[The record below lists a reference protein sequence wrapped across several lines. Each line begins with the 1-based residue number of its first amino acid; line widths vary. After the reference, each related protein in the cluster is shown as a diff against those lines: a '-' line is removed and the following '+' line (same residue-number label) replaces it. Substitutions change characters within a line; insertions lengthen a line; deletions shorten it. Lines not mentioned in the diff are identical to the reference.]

1 MTTNK
6 SQHTITTQW
15 IIPEDKKSE
24 VESFFAEHEVW
35 MRETHNLSGDEE
47 PRIVDYSVSKAP
59 QYIDN
64 DLEKGHSG
72 KTIYSLHEVYVT
84 EQGGM
89 KHVELWQSHP
99 AAEKMASMVEYQT
112 EMSFNAEVIASMES

>member
-6 SQHTITTQW
+6 SQYTITTQW
-15 IIPEDKKSE
+15 IITEDKKSE
-24 VESFFAEHEVW
+24 VESFFAELDVW
-35 MRETHNLSGDEE
+35 MRETHTLSGDEE

-64 DLEKGHSG
+64 DLEKGPSG

-89 KHVELWQSHP
+89 KHFELWQSHP
-99 AAEKMASMVEYQT
+99 AAEKMASMAEYQT
-112 EMSFNAEVIASMES
+112 EISFNAEVIASMES